1 MLERSYTMEMN
12 ESVIRE
18 IKAELTAAKI
28 ELERLKQLDF
38 SSELKDERIKSL
50 KQEIQQAERLL
61 NK

>member
-1 MLERSYTMEMN
+1 MEVN
-12 ESVIRE
+12 ESVLCE

>member
-1 MLERSYTMEMN
+1 MLERRYTMEVN
-12 ESVIRE
+12 ESVLCE